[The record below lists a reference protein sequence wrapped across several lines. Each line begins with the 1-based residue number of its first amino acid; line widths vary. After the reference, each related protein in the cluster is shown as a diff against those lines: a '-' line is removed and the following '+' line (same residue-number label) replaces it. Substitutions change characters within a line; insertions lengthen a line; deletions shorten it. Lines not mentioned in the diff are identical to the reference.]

1 MHPSKLNSPKFR
13 NMTSSEKFMGRGQL
27 LNRLAHQTG
36 NREMAKQILIDRGHM
51 RPDGTL
57 TPAGERRD
65 RMTAAERAIDRT
77 QKENKIKRPASA
89 YRYNP
94 KTNRASL
101 KRRK

>member
-1 MHPSKLNSPKFR
+1 MTKFL
-13 NMTSSEKFMGRGQL
+13 GRGQL

-57 TPAGERRD
+57 TPAGQKRD
-65 RMTAAERAIDRT
+65 NMTAAERAIERAS
-77 QKENKIKRPASA
+77 KESGKSSKL
-89 YRYNP
+89 YGYNP

-101 KRRK
+101 KRKK